1 MKLACKLSGL
11 PAPTATLVRQ
21 CSGPPRLYTPGHRPP
36 TAALTSPPG
45 FGGQSPRITI
55 AKERQ
60 VSFATKKLKNLEIK
74 CSCRPL
80 KSPTVSDLI
89 LTPSPRLSSEIQQ
102 SNRSSCARLSP
113 ADRSRGLRGQLMLR
127 ARLFA
132 ITSPTHNQSTRT
144 TTHGCKILSRCR
156 SAPAV
161 PVRRCDGGSSFSLE
175 EDICATHQGNRQSDP
190 LFHGCSYIFHMSGNN
205 EQLEM
210 THHCRNSAAVGP
222 PDADTRRRWRRNC
235 TGGRQRV
242 RADRRNRSHLVW
254 GAVRAEMSP
263 ALRQNPKTTF
273 RYFLS

>member
-1 MKLACKLSGL
+1 M
-11 PAPTATLVRQ
+11 
-21 CSGPPRLYTPGHRPP
+21 
-36 TAALTSPPG
+36 
-45 FGGQSPRITI
+45 
-55 AKERQ
+55 
-60 VSFATKKLKNLEIK
+60 
-74 CSCRPL
+74 
-80 KSPTVSDLI
+80 
-89 LTPSPRLSSEIQQ
+89 
-102 SNRSSCARLSP
+102 
-113 ADRSRGLRGQLMLR
+113 
-127 ARLFA
+127 FA

-161 PVRRCDGGSSFSLE
+161 SVRRCDGGSSFSPE
-175 EDICATHQGNRQSDP
+175 EDICATHRGNRQSDP

-263 ALRQNPKTTF
+263 IASKSKNDFSFFFILIIPLKRMKGYARELFMVWWRVLGGAAALGLGSCPLRPPQAPGF
-273 RYFLS
+273 RGHSDPVFLRF